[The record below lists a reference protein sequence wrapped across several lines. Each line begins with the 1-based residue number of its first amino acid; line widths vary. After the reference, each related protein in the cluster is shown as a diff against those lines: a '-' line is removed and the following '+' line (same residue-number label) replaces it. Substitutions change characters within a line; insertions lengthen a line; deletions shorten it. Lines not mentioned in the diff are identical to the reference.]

1 MALISRLPSGGGS
14 KVKFETGSITG
25 SSSTLTKTITFG
37 FIPNYVCLMLPN
49 YSGELKTPCI
59 VYRRTGTNKWS
70 ISQYSD
76 AIHNYYD
83 GSGGSDMAA
92 ITTINDSKM
101 TVTIYGYSQEFIWI
115 AWQ

>member
-1 MALISRLPSGGGS
+1 MALISRLPSGGS
-14 KVKFETGSITG
+14 NVKFSTGSLTG
-25 SSSTLTKTITFG
+25 SSSTTTHTINFN

-49 YSGELKTPCI
+49 YSGELRTPCI
-59 VYRRTGTNKWS
+59 VYRRTGTNKWA

-83 GSGGSDMAA
+83 GSGGSDIAS
-92 ITTINDSKM
+92 ISSINDSKM
-101 TVTIYGYSQEFIWI
+101 TVTINGYSQEFIWI

>member
-1 MALISRLPSGGGS
+1 MALISRLPSGGSGA
-14 KVKFETGSITG
+14 KFATGDLTG
-25 SSSTLTKTITFG
+25 TSSTTTHTIKFD

-49 YSGELKTPCI
+49 YSGELRTPCI

-92 ITTINDSKM
+92 ITAIKDSQM
-101 TVTIYGYSQEFIWI
+101 TVTIYGYSQTFVWI
-115 AWQ
+115 AW

>member
-1 MALISRLPSGGGS
+1 MALISRLPSGGS
-14 KVKFETGSITG
+14 SVKF
-25 SSSTLTKTITFG
+25 SSGTIKGTSSDTTHTIKFD

-49 YSGELKTPCI
+49 YSGELRTPCI

-70 ISQYSD
+70 VSQYSD

-92 ITTINDSKM
+92 ITAIKDSQM